1 MTSLFASQQQS
12 QMKDLDESNDFF
24 QLIVQ
29 TTGYFF
35 DIKFNQ
41 NDMHSGGS
49 ASIQDRLMK
58 PSKLVDKEESK
69 EEGQQQ

>member
-1 MTSLFASQQQS
+1 
-12 QMKDLDESNDFF
+12 MKDLDESNDFF

-35 DIKFNQ
+35 DIKYNQ
-41 NDMHSGGS
+41 NDMQAGGS

-58 PSKLVDKEESK
+58 PSKIVDKEESK